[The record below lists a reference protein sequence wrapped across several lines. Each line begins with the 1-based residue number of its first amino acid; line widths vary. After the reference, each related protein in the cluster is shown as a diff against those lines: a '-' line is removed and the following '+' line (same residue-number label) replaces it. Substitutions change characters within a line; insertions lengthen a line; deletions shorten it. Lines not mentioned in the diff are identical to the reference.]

1 MLLQGL
7 KIAVPKPKI
16 KHKTSIIK
24 IGKITKGTVFQDE
37 NGVFKI
43 SIATKADEPNPDLLV
58 LEFTDKSYDL
68 TGVKDVFLRKN
79 TRIRIIRNEYDCK
92 FFPGLTEQYV
102 PFAPNWLVKGYIV
115 RDNGKMK
122 FDFEGLIGINGYD
135 IFVNNLN
142 DE

>member
-43 SIATKADEPNPDLLV
+43 SIATKTDEPNPDLLV
-58 LEFTDKSYDL
+58 LEFTDKSCQYQQHQL
-68 TGVKDVFLRKN
+68 MLFYSLFHQKD
-79 TRIRIIRNEYDCK
+79 Y
-92 FFPGLTEQYV
+92 Q
-102 PFAPNWLVKGYIV
+102 
-115 RDNGKMK
+115 
-122 FDFEGLIGINGYD
+122 
-135 IFVNNLN
+135 
-142 DE
+142 

>member
-43 SIATKADEPNPDLLV
+43 SIATKTDEPNPDLLI

-92 FFPGLTEQYV
+92 FFPGLAEQYV

-135 IFVNNLN
+135 IFVNNLDN
-142 DE
+142 E